1 MNTELKEA
9 IELLEREKGISKES
23 LLESIE
29 LSLMQACKANFGK
42 NDNINVS
49 IDPDTF
55 DYSVTAE
62 KEVVESEEDIV
73 DPIIRRSRRET
84 LLR

>member
-42 NDNINVS
+42 NDNINVQGQ
-49 IDPDTF
+49 F
-55 DYSVTAE
+55 
-62 KEVVESEEDIV
+62 
-73 DPIIRRSRRET
+73 R
-84 LLR
+84 